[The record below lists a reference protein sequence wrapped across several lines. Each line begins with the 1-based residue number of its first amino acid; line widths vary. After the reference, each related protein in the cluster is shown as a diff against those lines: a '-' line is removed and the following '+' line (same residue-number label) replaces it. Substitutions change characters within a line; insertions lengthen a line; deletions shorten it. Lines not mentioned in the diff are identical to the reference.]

1 MKKNDLPLTIGFV
14 ICAFLSGLFAGVVLT
29 DSDVDSDAIQAHSN
43 GFPEPAGIAEQ
54 FSDFLVT
61 ESVYLRCEQY
71 GQIFL
76 FDYGNMRYRSFE
88 LLTDNELIAND
99 SGYVDRIE
107 LARVAL
113 GLKEPETYILSDGT
127 RWQMPNSGSPIQ
139 RLTESEITLKILGG
153 ELVINRQNGQVIRK
167 NTKGFG
173 NGENLGAC
181 IRIDRA
187 DAIAQ
192 VTRMAA
198 RKQQLLT
205 QLKENQTF

>member
-1 MKKNDLPLTIGFV
+1 MKNNDLPLTIGFV

-43 GFPEPAGIAEQ
+43 DFPEPAGISEQ

-61 ESVYLRCEQY
+61 EAVHVRCEQY

-76 FDYGNMRYRSFE
+76 FDYKNMRYSSFE
-88 LLTDNELIAND
+88 LLTDAELIAND
-99 SGYVDRIE
+99 SGYADRIE
-107 LARVAL
+107 LARAAL
-113 GLKEPETYILSDGT
+113 GLREPETYILSDGT
-127 RWQMPNSGSPIQ
+127 RWQMPNSAPIR
-139 RLTESEITLKILGG
+139 RLTESEITLNILGG

-192 VTRMAA
+192 VTRMAT